1 MSKIGLVYSANED
14 LFSIAIVVG
23 MTFTS
28 VIAVNAKTGDLW
40 LYEELCMRLSIES
53 TSYRTYHVASSTC
66 IQVAVAH
73 KDLGG
78 FIERDR

>member
-40 LYEELCMRLSIES
+40 LYEELCMRLSNRIDFISHVSCGIEYLYS
-53 TSYRTYHVASSTC
+53 GCRRA
-66 IQVAVAH
+66 
-73 KDLGG
+73 
-78 FIERDR
+78 